1 MELYRVPGKR
11 SLEMDPIASVSYWL
25 GTLSSREAGGEGL
38 LGLLDAKECWRLQLT
53 EVIGLLYKT
62 GKS

>member
-1 MELYRVPGKR
+1 MVRYFEFQR
-11 SLEMDPIASVSYWL
+11 SSVMDQI
-25 GTLSSREAGGEGL
+25 GEGL
-38 LGLLDAKECWRLQLT
+38 LGLLDANECWRLQLT